1 MLRKKIENAKQTS
14 FYEYRSVG
22 GFFCWLLTPL
32 KISWMLLRPVLPSFE
47 WRFSHSL
54 VRWYLSKFPLLVAG
68 AHFCIDRRTVH
79 FDLFVLIVLPA
90 LSFSSF
96 CRFVH
101 SGSSLRWYAR
111 IDFCSLC
118 TFFRWTVRTRTL
130 FEWFIYLVA
139 FFARRICSFLCILF
153 SLYSQFTLT
162 IRFEIFCNW
171 IHFFVVEC
179 FECSIYFTLKKYLS
193 PQICVYLV

>member
-1 MLRKKIENAKQTS
+1 MKKNISSITLPKRNIMLRKNRERKTEKLLWISVSRWFFLLIVDTFENQLNAAKTGSS
-14 FYEYRSVG
+14 FVA
-22 GFFCWLLTPL
+22 
-32 KISWMLLRPVLPSFE
+32 
-47 WRFSHSL
+47 WRFSHSYI
-54 VRWYLSKFPLLVAG
+54 RWYLSKFPLLVAG

-139 FFARRICSFLCILF
+139 FCL
-153 SLYSQFTLT
+153 
-162 IRFEIFCNW
+162 
-171 IHFFVVEC
+171 
-179 FECSIYFTLKKYLS
+179 
-193 PQICVYLV
+193 

>member
-1 MLRKKIENAKQTS
+1 MLIVDTFENQLNAAKTGSS
-14 FYEYRSVG
+14 FVA
-22 GFFCWLLTPL
+22 
-32 KISWMLLRPVLPSFE
+32 
-47 WRFSHSL
+47 WRFSHSYI
-54 VRWYLSKFPLLVAG
+54 RWYLSKFPLLVAG

-118 TFFRWTVRTRTL
+118 TFFFVEQFEHEHFSNDL
-130 FEWFIYLVA
+130 FIWLR
-139 FFARRICSFLCILF
+139 FACRICSFLCILF

-171 IHFFVVEC
+171 LHFFVVEC